1 MNSSIAEWLGTV
13 FKIGNLPLA
22 PGTWSSFIASL
33 VWFLLFDGIDLII
46 LPIITII
53 IFFIGIIS
61 SQKIIND
68 TNDNDPSR
76 IVIDEWVGQW
86 ITFSFLPVNYIIAIL
101 GFLLFRFFDISKVG
115 PVKFFEKLPGAWGV
129 MADDIIAGILS
140 MVSLLLIQYYI
151 L

>member
-33 VWFLLFDGIDLII
+33 VWFFLFDGIDLIV

-68 TNDNDPSR
+68 SNENTVSKEETKEKTKVNTDPNMEIFLIIVSELKILFVIKSDNAITAGEKTNIVKNPSN
-76 IVIDEWVGQW
+76 
-86 ITFSFLPVNYIIAIL
+86 T
-101 GFLLFRFFDISKVG
+101 
-115 PVKFFEKLPGAWGV
+115 
-129 MADDIIAGILS
+129 
-140 MVSLLLIQYYI
+140 
-151 L
+151 